1 MLYKNFWLQSAAH
14 CAKQQKVKIQ
24 LKEKR
29 ITIMKHVLFH
39 DIFLSN
45 KAENVLSSLV
55 YKRWKFTGI
64 YLIF

>member
-1 MLYKNFWLQSAAH
+1 MLYKNFWLQSAAY

-39 DIFLSN
+39 DIFLSLT
-45 KAENVLSSLV
+45 KLRMSYPV
-55 YKRWKFTGI
+55 
-64 YLIF
+64 